1 MRIAARLEGRL
12 SRQVVG
18 AAIAVFIALVLVAG
32 PFFRSFDEA
41 KYLGIGYS
49 VLTGN
54 GPRTVFGAVF
64 TPHSPVWPMVV
75 AAPDLWFGVDGF
87 AWGQFLNAMAGAG
100 VLLLV
105 AWFGWQIRPLVG
117 ALAVVAYL
125 ATPYFQDLT
134 RTARLDVPAAFLLL
148 AYLGLGIEA
157 VRRDSP
163 WRALAAGAIFAL
175 AFLVKE
181 IAVPLAPV
189 PFLVAIL
196 MGRAFASIARLAAIT
211 GAVAAIGTSWWFVMF
226 ASYTHRV
233 YRLGASDTLLLP
245 LYIVVAAGVALGL
258 AAPWLARRPAVARLT
273 ARAAHAVPAR
283 VAGRSRQLVAW
294 GLAAAWFAAF
304 TVFFDRNPELK
315 GVGLFSPGQYRLY
328 LETWLPSVGLPLVG
342 LTAVGV
348 IGAFVARRRLGRQ
361 AAIWFDSVALSLVC
375 SAPLILLVI
384 AVGEPP
390 RNYLAQIGLVLV
402 LAATGWLALGG
413 VIARR
418 SRSIPL
424 SAVLIVGGAVLA
436 GYAARLSGQVPTLI
450 GAAAGAAV
458 GLVVAWRWQPSEWG
472 PVDPSQGAPVG
483 PGVGAVRTL
492 ARPVA
497 VLIVVA
503 LVLSSATLG
512 VHAIRT
518 RQEPPGSP
526 GAQAVEATARW
537 IEQNV
542 PAGVKIGFGSYLG
555 YETAVELAGRNPMVQ
570 IHQTLA
576 VVDPGAPL
584 GLASFGRPPIEDWI
598 AVDTSRREREFYV
611 FRASD
616 FGRAVRSSGIAYYVY
631 LTGPAT
637 SVPALLFALRPD
649 HGFTLRTTASF
660 ETVNVRGVRSVAAMS
675 IFAVDS
681 AKVEFSGAPVALSA
695 DALDRLT
702 GLLAADPAT
711 KPATA
716 AALLARAVTYPD
728 AGAGAPFLDR
738 LRPKA
743 SS

>member
-1 MRIAARLEGRL
+1 VRIAARLEGRL

-32 PFFRSFDEA
+32 PYFRSFDEA

-49 VLTGN
+49 ALTGN
-54 GPRTVFGAVF
+54 GPRTVFGAIF
-64 TPHSPVWPMVV
+64 TPHAPVWPVVV
-75 AAPDLWFGVDGF
+75 AAPDLWFGIDGF
-87 AWGQFLNAMAGAG
+87 AWGQFLNAMAGVG

-105 AWFGWQIRPLVG
+105 GWFGWQIRPLVG

-148 AYLGLGIEA
+148 AYLALGIDA

-163 WRALAAGAIFAL
+163 WRSVAAGAVFAI

-196 MGRAFASIARLAAIT
+196 IGRPYASIARRAAIT
-211 GAVAAIGTSWWFVMF
+211 TAIAAIGTSWWFVLF

-233 YRLGASDTLLLP
+233 YRLGTSDRLLLP
-245 LYIVVAAGVALGL
+245 LYLAVAVLVVLGL
-258 AAPWLARRPAVARLT
+258 AAPWLARRPEVQRLT
-273 ARAAHAVPAR
+273 VRLARTPPR
-283 VAGRSRQLVAW
+283 GIAGRPRQLVAW
-294 GLAAAWFAAF
+294 GLAGAWFGTFAI
-304 TVFFDRNPELK
+304 FFERNPELK
-315 GVGLFSPGQYRLY
+315 GIGLISPSQYRLY
-328 LETWLPSVGLPLVG
+328 IETWLPNVGLPLVL
-342 LTAVGV
+342 LTLVGV
-348 IGAFVARRRLGRQ
+348 VAGFAARLRLSPR
-361 AAIWFDSVALSLVC
+361 AALWFDAVLLSLVC
-375 SAPLILLVI
+375 SAPLVMLVI

-402 LAATGWLALGG
+402 IAATGWIAVGTA
-413 VIARR
+413 IARLPR
-418 SRSIPL
+418 S
-424 SAVLIVGGAVLA
+424 VLLGVGFVVGGAVVL
-436 GYAARLSGQVPTLI
+436 GYGARASGQVPTVI
-450 GAAAGAAV
+450 GAAAGAAL
-458 GLVVAWRWQPSEWG
+458 GLAIAWRWRPSDWG
-472 PVDPSQGAPVG
+472 PLDPDRREGSP
-483 PGVGAVRTL
+483 RTL
-492 ARPVA
+492 ARAPA
-497 VLIVVA
+497 VVIVVA
-503 LVLSSATLG
+503 LLLSSAALG

-518 RQEPPGSP
+518 RQGPPGSP
-526 GAQAVEATARW
+526 AAQAVDATARW
-537 IEQNV
+537 IEGHV
-542 PAGVKIGFGSYLG
+542 PAGTKIGFGSYLG

-598 AVDTSRREREFYV
+598 AVDISRREREFYV

-616 FGRAVRSSGIAYYVY
+616 FARAVIASRIAYYVY
-631 LTGPAT
+631 LTGPST
-637 SVPALLFALRPD
+637 SVPALLVALRPE
-649 HGFTLRTTASF
+649 HGFTLMTSASF
-660 ETVNVRGVRSVAAMS
+660 ETVNVRGVRSVSEMS
-675 IFAVDS
+675 VFAVDPATVGFTGTPVVMS
-681 AKVEFSGAPVALSA
+681 AE
-695 DALDRLT
+695 ALDRLT

-728 AGAGAPFLDR
+728 ANAAVPFLDR
-738 LRPKA
+738 LRAKA
-743 SS
+743 RS